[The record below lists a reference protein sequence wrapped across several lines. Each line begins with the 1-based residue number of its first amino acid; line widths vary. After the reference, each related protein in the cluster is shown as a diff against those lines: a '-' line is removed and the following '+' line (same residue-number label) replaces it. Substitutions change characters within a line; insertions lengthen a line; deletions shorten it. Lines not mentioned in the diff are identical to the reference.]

1 MSDVDEHLPTAAA
14 DEGGDTADE
23 AEVTETGEVFD
34 SEVDWP
40 ALGLSEP
47 ILKALAEMEYTQP
60 TQVQTQ
66 AIPKLLTGN
75 HLLVRS
81 KTGTGKTAAFAIP
94 ILERIEDGAR
104 EVRAIVLA
112 PTRELALQVAAE
124 TEKLATHRDVSVV
137 AVYGGVGL
145 GPQADALRDGAEI
158 VVGTPGRV
166 LDHIRRGNMDLS
178 KCQMACLDEADEML
192 SMGFL
197 EDVGNILKNVPDGM
211 QMLLFS
217 ATVEADL
224 KRLIET
230 FAGEP
235 EQIFLS
241 TDTRTVEG
249 VDHVLYE
256 TSADYPKPRQ
266 LMSILEMETPDAGI
280 IFTNTR
286 DDAAML
292 GAFLSRQGIDAEFI
306 SSDLSQKAR
315 ERVMGRIKRGEIRFL
330 IATDIAA
337 RGIDVSD
344 LTHVI
349 NYSLPE
355 DPAIYLHRVGRTA
368 RIGKTGTAISL
379 MSGRELNCRGILE
392 RTWGIDFEIKELPSL
407 EDAKALG
414 VERHVA
420 ELEDAM
426 QRMAW
431 EAYLDMARGIQERPD
446 GNRLIAAALR
456 GFFIWSRMDTRRRA
470 AEARGEEYDEND
482 QQRQPR
488 RGGSRFGGGRSGGR
502 SGGRGRRDG
511 GRGDGRGDRGRPRRD
526 GDRRPAGGGDGPR
539 GGGEGDAGKKRRRRR
554 RKGGGQGGQGGG
566 GGEA

>member
-1 MSDVDEHLPTAAA
+1 VSDEEAQIPT
-14 DEGGDTADE
+14 DDGEETSPNPE
-23 AEVTETGEVFD
+23 AEAHAEVFD
-34 SEVDWP
+34 DAVAWAD
-40 ALGLSEP
+40 LGLSEP
-47 ILKALAEMEYTQP
+47 LLKALTDMEYTNP
-60 TQVQTQ
+60 TGVQAQ
-66 AIPKLLTGN
+66 SVPKLMTGR

-81 KTGTGKTAAFAIP
+81 KTGTGKTSAFAIP

-104 EVRAIVLA
+104 ELRAIVLA

-124 TEKLATHRDVSVV
+124 TEMLAAHRDVSVV
-137 AVYGGVGL
+137 SVYGGVGL
-145 GPQADALRDGAEI
+145 GPQADALRAGAEI

-178 KCQMACLDEADEML
+178 KCKMVCLDEADEML

-197 EDVGNILKNVPDGM
+197 EDVRTVLERVPEGM

-224 KRLIET
+224 QNLIKT
-230 FAGEP
+230 YAGEP

-249 VDHVLYE
+249 VAHVLYE

-266 LMSILEMETPDAGI
+266 LMSILEMERPDAGI

-292 GAFLSRQGIDAEFI
+292 GAFLSRQGMDAEFI

-392 RTWGIDFEIKELPSL
+392 HTWGIEFEVKELPSL
-407 EDAKALG
+407 EDAKALW
-414 VERHVA
+414 VERHVG
-420 ELEDAM
+420 ELEDGM

-431 EAYLDMARGIQERPD
+431 EAYLPMARELMERKD
-446 GNRLIAAALR
+446 GDRLIAAALR
-456 GFFIWSRMDTRRRA
+456 GFYIFSRVDARRRA

-488 RGGSRFGGGRSGGR
+488 RGGGKFGGGGRGRGRRDGR
-502 SGGRGRRDG
+502 SGGRGRPR
-511 GRGDGRGDRGRPRRD
+511 GRGGDDRRGGGGDRGRS
-526 GDRRPAGGGDGPR
+526 GGDGGGQ
-539 GGGEGDAGKKRRRRR
+539 GGGRKRRRRR
-554 RKGGGQGGQGGG
+554 GRGKGDQGGG
-566 GGEA
+566 GGGEG

>member
-1 MSDVDEHLPTAAA
+1 VSEEEEQIPT
-14 DEGGDTADE
+14 DDGEDKQTTGE
-23 AEVTETGEVFD
+23 AEARAEVFD
-34 SEVDWP
+34 DAIGW
-40 ALGLSEP
+40 ADLGLSEP
-47 ILKALAEMEYTQP
+47 MLRALTEMEYTSP
-60 TQVQTQ
+60 TAVQVQSV
-66 AIPKLLTGN
+66 PKLMTGG

-94 ILERIEDGAR
+94 ILERIEDKAR
-104 EVRAIVLA
+104 EMRAIVLA

-124 TEKLATHRDVSVV
+124 TERLAAHRDLSVV
-137 AVYGGVGL
+137 SVYGGVGL
-145 GPQADALRDGAEI
+145 GPQADALRGGAEI

-178 KCQMACLDEADEML
+178 KCKMVCLDEADEML

-197 EDVGNILKNVPDGM
+197 QDVRTVLEGVPDGM

-224 KRLIET
+224 QNLIKT
-230 FAGEP
+230 YAGEP

-266 LMSILEMETPDAGI
+266 LMSIVEMETPGAGI

-292 GAFLSRQGIDAEFI
+292 GAYLSRQGIDAEFI

-379 MSGRELNCRGILE
+379 MSGRELNCRTILE
-392 RTWGIDFEIKELPSL
+392 RTWGIEFEIKELPSL
-407 EDAKALG
+407 EDAKALW
-414 VERHVA
+414 VERHVG
-420 ELEDAM
+420 ELEDGM

-431 EAYLDMARGIQERPD
+431 EAYLPMARELMERKD
-446 GNRLIAAALR
+446 GDRLIAAALR
-456 GFFIWSRMDTRRRA
+456 GFYIFARVDARRRA

-488 RGGSRFGGGRSGGR
+488 RGGSRFGGGGGGGGGRGGGRGGR
-502 SGGRGRRDG
+502 SGG
-511 GRGDGRGDRGRPRRD
+511 
-526 GDRRPAGGGDGPR
+526 
-539 GGGEGDAGKKRRRRR
+539 
-554 RKGGGQGGQGGG
+554 GGG
-566 GGEA
+566 GGGGRGGGRGGGGGGGGRGGRGGRGGGGHRG